1 LNAMILIDKLS
12 VAFGE
17 KSIINDVCLTV
28 GEGKILSIIGP
39 NGSGKSTLLKAISRN
54 VKPREGSVFLDGSDI
69 RRFDAK
75 ALARH
80 LAVLHQGSHAPA
92 DLTVRDLVEYGRF
105 PYQHWWK
112 GKSEA
117 DHKLVDWSLEQTGLA
132 NLAARRVSTL
142 SGGEQ
147 QRAWIAMALAQ
158 KPRVL
163 LLDEPTTYLDICYQF
178 EVLELVSRLN
188 REQGITVIMVLHDI
202 NYAAKY
208 SDHIAVLCNGQ
219 VFAVGRPDEVITADI
234 LRKVFRVEGRVL
246 LDSINKCPVYIA
258 QGLAE

>member
-1 LNAMILIDKLS
+1 
-12 VAFGE
+12 
-17 KSIINDVCLTV
+17 
-28 GEGKILSIIGP
+28 
-39 NGSGKSTLLKAISRN
+39 
-54 VKPREGSVFLDGSDI
+54 
-69 RRFDAK
+69 
-75 ALARH
+75 
-80 LAVLHQGSHAPA
+80 
-92 DLTVRDLVEYGRF
+92 
-105 PYQHWWK
+105 
-112 GKSEA
+112 
-117 DHKLVDWSLEQTGLA
+117 
-132 NLAARRVSTL
+132 
-142 SGGEQ
+142 
-147 QRAWIAMALAQ
+147 MALAQ